1 MTMTGISSLQQSAPA
16 AAMAAI
22 TANRVWPRS
31 NQYRIATRKSIVKK
45 SMKISCRRKREK
57 IDHVR
62 RYGDEECCNQRLVFI
77 DVPDPVNA

>member
-1 MTMTGISSLQQSAPA
+1 MMMTGISSLQASAPA

-22 TANRVWPRS
+22 TANPVVPRS

-57 IDHVR
+57 KTMS
-62 RYGDEECCNQRLVFI
+62 GDMAMKSAATSVWFLLMYPIR
-77 DVPDPVNA
+77 